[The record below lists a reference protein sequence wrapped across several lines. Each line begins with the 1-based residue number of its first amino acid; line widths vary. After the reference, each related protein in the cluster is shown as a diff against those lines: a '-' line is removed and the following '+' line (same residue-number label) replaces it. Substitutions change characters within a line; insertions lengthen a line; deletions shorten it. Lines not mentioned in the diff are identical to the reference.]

1 MERGCAGGHGVMH
14 LVVPRLAKAC
24 RRTSA
29 CGRCIARD
37 RREVLQTQERFA
49 GQSPADVHTENIRI
63 VDDALHQVRRL
74 ALALRPSVLHDLG
87 LAPALHWIA
96 EQTAARTGLVVQF
109 HPAVTDGRL
118 APEIETACF
127 RIVQEALTNI
137 TRHARATRVEIDLY
151 QDGDKLVLSVQ
162 DDGCGFDPARVRAQA
177 VAGGSVG
184 VLGMQERAMLIGGQL
199 DIASARGQGSA
210 VRLRVTWSTHRG
222 VR

>member
-1 MERGCAGGHGVMH
+1 M
-14 LVVPRLAKAC
+14 
-24 RRTSA
+24 
-29 CGRCIARD
+29 
-37 RREVLQTQERFA
+37 
-49 GQSPADVHTENIRI
+49 
-63 VDDALHQVRRL
+63 DDALHQVRRL